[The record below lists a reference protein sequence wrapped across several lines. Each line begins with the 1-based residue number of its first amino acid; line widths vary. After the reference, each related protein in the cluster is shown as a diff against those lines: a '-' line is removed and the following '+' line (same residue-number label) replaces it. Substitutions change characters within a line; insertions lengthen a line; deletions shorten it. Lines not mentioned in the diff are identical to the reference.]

1 MCNRRCTEPSL
12 DELFRDIAVQL
23 LMRRDGVRESDVRS
37 LLGELRD
44 ARALAS
50 GEAVCERSTSIGADQ
65 APDLEQNIVS
75 SRSTKSAAAGK
86 FPIRF
91 I

>member
-12 DELFRDIAVQL
+12 DELFRDVAMQL
-23 LMRRDGVRESDVRS
+23 LMRRDGVRESDVRA
-37 LLGELRD
+37 LLDEVKD
-44 ARALAS
+44 ARAVAS
-50 GEAVCERSTSIGADQ
+50 RGVACERGASIRADQ
-65 APDLEQNIVS
+65 VSDRERNIVS
-75 SRSTKSAAAGK
+75 SRSTKSADERK